1 MQRNL
6 DHRIEVLMPVD
17 NGRVRQE
24 VHAILDS
31 ALEDDTNAWA
41 LGPDGE
47 WTRVVPAKPAKPH
60 SHHATM
66 MRRSLKRALRGA
78 RERRAG

>member
-1 MQRNL
+1 
-6 DHRIEVLMPVD
+6 
-17 NGRVRQE
+17 

-31 ALEDDTNAWA
+31 ALEDDTNAWV

-47 WTRVVPAKPAKPH
+47 WTRVVPAKPAKAH
-60 SHHATM
+60 SHHAAM
-66 MRRSLKRALRGA
+66 MRRSLKRTRRGT